1 MSSSSKAICST
12 PSTDGNG
19 DDHAADGTGALSL
32 DGSARALAQLRES
45 REAAGAAGISAA
57 RGEQYRL
64 VFMCS
69 DLTQSPSICVNSV

>member
-1 MSSSSKAICST
+1 MSSSSNAICST

-45 REAAGAAGISAA
+45 REAAVAASIKAA
-57 RGEQYRL
+57 CGEQYRP
-64 VFMCS
+64 VITCS
-69 DLTQSPSICVNSV
+69 YLTQSACNYVNSA